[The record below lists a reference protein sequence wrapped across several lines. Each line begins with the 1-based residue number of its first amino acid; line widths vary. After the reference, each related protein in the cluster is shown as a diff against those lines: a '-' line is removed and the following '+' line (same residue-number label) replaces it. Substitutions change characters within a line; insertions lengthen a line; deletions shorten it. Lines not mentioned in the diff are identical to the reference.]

1 MLQVDFKS
9 YIALLFSYRVPVQ
22 PNKNDV
28 DVLVYSAIVSRRV
41 DYNEMYLLEGGRD
54 MILIEEECRS

>member
-54 MILIEEECRS
+54 VILIEEECRS